1 MLVRLAL
8 VCLLSAAHLPM
19 LNVDHAS
26 ASGVEHL
33 VISEIVTGG
42 ASASDELIEL
52 YNPSSA
58 ALPLEGLELV
68 YVTASGATVS
78 RRAAWE
84 LGAPDVGPGSHLLV
98 ANEAGIFAPIADA
111 VYASGMAA
119 AGGSVA
125 LRIQGGSS
133 AIAKQER

>member
-68 YVTASGATVS
+68 YVTASGHKYH
-78 RRAAWE
+78 R
-84 LGAPDVGPGSHLLV
+84 
-98 ANEAGIFAPIADA
+98 EACRYHQGEHPLPL
-111 VYASGMAA
+111 SKAA
-119 AGGSVA
+119 ADYQPCEVCCPTP
-125 LRIQGGSS
+125 
-133 AIAKQER
+133 